1 MVHDYRKAGLMIK
14 ADVVR
19 VGRRQGS
26 VVVGL
31 LVAMLVAVGSTS
43 AAGAAPTGEYA
54 VFSDCPLS
62 DAALGG
68 CINSTTESGEFAI
81 GDQKLPIVTP
91 FTLQGGFIESETGFT
106 FVGAADGNT
115 ISKTPVKVEGGLLG
129 VTKCSAVKNWI
140 ARIGC
145 QLLQTSKV
153 TTVTAT
159 TELAGPASSILLSPG
174 SLFAAQG
181 PALVLPVKVHLE
193 NALLGKEC
201 YIGSDSSPIVLELT
215 TGTTSPPLPNTPIK
229 GSTGS
234 LAFNGEGTILSLIG
248 ESLVNNTFAVPA
260 ATGCGGPLAFLIDP
274 VVNARLGLPATPGHN
289 TAIFTG
295 TYKQAGAAIVRE
307 HEG

>member
-1 MVHDYRKAGLMIK
+1 MIK

-19 VGRRQGS
+19 VGMRRGS
-26 VVVGL
+26 IVVGL
-31 LVAMLVAVGSTS
+31 LAAMFVAVGATATAV
-43 AAGAAPTGEYA
+43 AATGEFA

-62 DAALGG
+62 NPAVSG
-68 CINSTTESGEFAI
+68 CISSTTESGEFAI
-81 GDQKLPIVTP
+81 GNQRLPIVTP
-91 FTLQGGFIESETGFT
+91 FTLQGGFLENETGSLAL
-106 FVGAADGNT
+106 VGAADGNT
-115 ISKTPVKVEGGLLG
+115 LSKTPVTVAGGLLG

-159 TELAGPASSILLSPG
+159 TELAGPVSSILLSPG
-174 SLFAAQG
+174 NLFAEQG

-215 TGTTSPPLPNTPIK
+215 TGTTSPPPPNTPIK
-229 GSTGS
+229 GTPGA
-234 LAFNGEGTILSLIG
+234 LGFNSEGTIITLAG

-274 VVNARLGLPATPGHN
+274 VVNARLGLPAAPGHN
-289 TAIFTG
+289 TAVFTG
-295 TYKQAGAAIVRE
+295 TYKQAGAEAV
-307 HEG
+307 HDHSS

>member
-1 MVHDYRKAGLMIK
+1 MIK
-14 ADVVR
+14 ADVMR
-19 VGRRQGS
+19 DGMRKGS

-31 LVAMLVAVGSTS
+31 LVAMFVAVGATST
-43 AAGAAPTGEYA
+43 AVAAPTGEFA

-62 DAALGG
+62 NPAVSG
-68 CINSTTESGEFAI
+68 CISSTTESGEFAI
-81 GDQKLPIVTP
+81 GNQKLPIVTP
-91 FTLQGGFIESETGFT
+91 FKLQGGFFENGTGFT

-115 ISKTPVKVEGGLLG
+115 LSKTPVQIEGGLLG
-129 VTKCSAVKNWI
+129 VMKCSAVKNWL

-145 QLLQTSKV
+145 QLLQTSKI

-174 SLFAAQG
+174 DLLGEQG
-181 PALVLPVKVHLE
+181 PALVLPLKVHLE

-201 YIGSDSSPIVLELT
+201 YIGSNTSPIVLELT
-215 TGTTSPPLPNTPIK
+215 TGTTSPPSPNTPIK
-229 GSTGS
+229 GSTGA
-234 LAFNGEGTILSLIG
+234 LTFNSEGTILTLTG

-274 VVNARLGLPATPGHN
+274 IVNARLGLPATPGHN

-295 TYKQAGAAIVRE
+295 TYKQASAAIVRE
-307 HEG
+307 HES

>member
-1 MVHDYRKAGLMIK
+1 MLKTGLVDGEVRRGSLMVGM
-14 ADVVR
+14 
-19 VGRRQGS
+19 
-26 VVVGL
+26 L
-31 LVAMLVAVGSTS
+31 LVVLAVFGVVSSVAS
-43 AAGAAPTGEYA
+43 AAPAGEYG

-62 DAALGG
+62 NPALGG
-68 CINSTTESGEFAI
+68 CISSTTESGEFAI
-81 GDQKLPIVTP
+81 GNQKLPIVSP

-115 ISKTPVKVEGGLLG
+115 ISKTPVKISGGLLG
-129 VTKCSAVKNWI
+129 VMKCSAVKNWI

-145 QLLQTSKV
+145 QLLQTSKI

-174 SLFAAQG
+174 SLFAEQG

-234 LAFNGEGTILSLIG
+234 LGFNEEGTILSLVG

-260 ATGCGGPLAFLIDP
+260 ATGCGGPLAFLVGPI
-274 VVNARLGLPATPGHN
+274 VNARLGLPATPGHN
-289 TAIFTG
+289 TAVFTG
-295 TYKQAGAAIVRE
+295 TYRQAGAAIVRE
-307 HEG
+307 HES

>member
-1 MVHDYRKAGLMIK
+1 MIK
-14 ADVVR
+14 ADVTRAVR
-19 VGRRQGS
+19 RKGP
-26 VVVGL
+26 VVIGL
-31 LVAMLVAVGSTS
+31 LAAMFVTAGISSTAV
-43 AAGAAPTGEYA
+43 AAPTGEYA

-62 DAALGG
+62 DTALGG
-68 CINSTTESGEFAI
+68 CISSTTESGEFAI
-81 GDQKLPIVTP
+81 GNQKLPIVTP

-115 ISKTPVKVEGGLLG
+115 LSKTPVKVEGGLLG
-129 VTKCSAVKNWI
+129 GTKCSAVKNWI

-145 QLLQTSKV
+145 QLLQSSKV

-159 TELAGPASSILLSPG
+159 TELAGSASSIVLSPG
-174 SLFAAQG
+174 NLFAEEG

-193 NALLGKEC
+193 NALLGREC

-229 GSTGS
+229 GSPGS
-234 LAFNGEGTILSLIG
+234 LAFNSEGTILSLVG

-274 VVNARLGLPATPGHN
+274 IVNSRLGLPAIPGHN
-289 TAIFTG
+289 TAVFTG

-307 HEG
+307 HES